1 MSSEQKET
9 VRLADTDAATED
21 DDGKSRARMSSLS
34 KSGGNDDEDE

>member
-21 DDGKSRARMSSLS
+21 GDGNSRARMSSLS
-34 KSGGNDDEDE
+34 KSGDDEDE